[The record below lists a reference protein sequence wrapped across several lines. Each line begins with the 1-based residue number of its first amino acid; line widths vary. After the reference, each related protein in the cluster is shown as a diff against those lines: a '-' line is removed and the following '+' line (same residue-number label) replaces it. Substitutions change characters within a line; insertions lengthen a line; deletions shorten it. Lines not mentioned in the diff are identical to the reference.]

1 MKKIKYT
8 LGECMV
14 PQGCVLA
21 LGFFDGVHL
30 GHRELLK
37 FTSEEAAR
45 RGIPSAVFT
54 FSYGGGIKSGIQPIY
69 SEEERELLLSSLGI
83 EILIEADFAS
93 IKDVSPERFIKQS
106 LLCDLRTEVA
116 VVGYNYR
123 FGAKGAGDAS
133 LLQQIM
139 TECGAKA
146 RVFDEF
152 TYDGV
157 TVSSTRI
164 RALLTEG
171 NVKTAGRLL
180 GLPYFLSG
188 KIEHGRK
195 DGTRF
200 GYPTINVPAR
210 KGAVEIRKGVYLTA
224 VKLGEKLYTGLTNV
238 GECPSFGKREYHTET
253 FLTDFSGDA
262 YGMETK
268 VYFLRFL
275 RDELYFSSPDE
286 LGEQIKKDCA
296 QAQMLKG
303 ELKWQELGQSLL

>member
-8 LGECMV
+8 LGECII
-14 PQGCVLA
+14 PQRCVLA
-21 LGFFDGVHL
+21 LGFFDGVHIC
-30 GHRELLK
+30 HRELLE
-37 FTSEEAAR
+37 FAVREAER
-45 RGIPSAVFT
+45 RGVPSAVFT
-54 FSYGGGIKSGIQPIY
+54 FSYGGGIKAGIQPIY
-69 SEEERELLLSSLGI
+69 TEKERELLLSSLGI

-93 IKDVSPERFIKQS
+93 LRELSPERFIKET
-106 LLCDLRTEVA
+106 LLCDLRTELA

-123 FGAKGAGDAS
+123 FGAGGAGDS
-133 LLQQIM
+133 HLLQRIM
-139 TECGAKA
+139 SDCGAEVKI
-146 RVFDEF
+146 FDEL

-171 NVKTAGRLL
+171 DVKTAGRLL
-180 GLPYFLSG
+180 GLPYFISG
-188 KIEHGRK
+188 KIEHGRR

-210 KGAVEIRKGVYLTA
+210 KNALKIRKGVYLAA
-224 VKLGEKLYTGLTNV
+224 VKIGKKLYTGLTNV

-253 FLTDFSGDA
+253 FLLDFSGDI

-275 RDELYFSSPDE
+275 RDELCFSSADE

-296 QAQMLKG
+296 MAQSIKG